1 MKIDGGILVQD
12 VDDQFST
19 DFKVVT
25 EIQPT
30 EQESTFI
37 CSKSGKICKIKRY
50 RSFKRNSSFR
60 NWRRVK
66 GIEFGQ
72 QNKGFLELRENS
84 EI

>member
-30 EQESTFI
+30 EQQEKALLFAQRVVKYVK
-37 CSKSGKICKIKRY
+37 SKHLS
-50 RSFKRNSSFR
+50 
-60 NWRRVK
+60 
-66 GIEFGQ
+66 
-72 QNKGFLELRENS
+72 
-84 EI
+84 

>member
-1 MKIDGGILVQD
+1 VKIDGGILVQD

-25 EIQPT
+25 ETQPT
-30 EQESTFI
+30 EQQEKALLF

-60 NWRRVK
+60 NWRRS
-66 GIEFGQ
+66 
-72 QNKGFLELRENS
+72 S
-84 EI
+84 E